1 MPKLCLALKF
11 AGMRATTVIIVLL
24 VCTGVILGISLMGR
38 HKKAVAQHEAD
49 KQQILLQSNNW
60 VQTESKLAEQIKV
73 NMVLETNLT
82 DRIAEL
88 KTASNRL
95 VDVSGTLAK
104 AEADVKTAQ
113 EELAKRDAKISELEN
128 QRDDMT
134 KKMTDL
140 NSSITTLEGQITDT
154 EKKLAASEGDRE
166 FLLKEL
172 KRLQTEKAEL
182 ERQFNDLAV
191 LREQVKKLRDDLSI
205 ARRLDWIRRGLY
217 GATEKKGAELLQRGI
232 VAQPAQTNYNLNVEL
247 RRGGGATINSA
258 TNHPAPTNTPPK

>member
-1 MPKLCLALKF
+1 
-11 AGMRATTVIIVLL
+11 MRATTVIIVLL
-24 VCTGVILGISLMGR
+24 VCAGVILGISLMVH
-38 HKKAVAQHEAD
+38 HKKAVAQQEAD
-49 KQQILLQSNNW
+49 REQILLQSNNW

-88 KTASNRL
+88 KSVSNRL
-95 VDVSGTLAK
+95 VDVSGTLVK

-113 EELAKRDAKISELEN
+113 EELAKRDAKISELET

-140 NSSITTLEGQITDT
+140 NSSITSLEGQITDT
-154 EKKLAASEGDRE
+154 ERKLAASEGDRE

-172 KRLQTEKAEL
+172 KRLQAEKAEL

-191 LREQVKKLRDDLSI
+191 LREQVKKLKDDLSI

-217 GATEKKGAELLQRGI
+217 GLTERKGAELLQRGI
-232 VAQPAQTNYNLNVEL
+232 VSQPAQTNYNLDVEL
-247 RRGGGATINSA
+247 RRGGGARINSA
-258 TNHPAPTNTPPK
+258 TNKPAPTNAAPK